1 MTGVQTCAL
10 PIYRAV
16 IMWQPGAMFTIGA
29 SVNAPP
35 SMLYCTVKPATA
47 LTVGKPKLAAQVFI
61 NGSNTG
67 ALGKITTLTVLLG
80 PHSPLPAV
88 PAKVAPQSAA
98 ST

>member
-1 MTGVQTCAL
+1 
-10 PIYRAV
+10 
-16 IMWQPGAMFTIGA
+16 MWQPGVVGIVGLPAY
-29 SVNAPP
+29 APP
-35 SMLYCTVKPATA
+35 STLYSILKPTTA
-47 LTVGKPKLAAQVFI
+47 GTVGNTKADAQVFAGAVI
-61 NGSNTG
+61 TG